1 MDAKRQPKL
10 SWDWGTAYDL
20 FVSLHVL
27 HQPDKFGLRGLW
39 AAGVRSRLP
48 AAERQV
54 LEEADK
60 VMRVPL
66 DWIHSLPHPKDSAAA
81 LWTLGQIPPAE
92 RLPAL
97 SFTYETPKPA
107 ASLLQEVAG
116 RGSWNERDL
125 EALRASLH
133 AKWTPPR
140 SKDLVT
146 VLNWWCKPEEYGEMY
161 LAGLK
166 AYQQVFFT
174 EEETRIRPALQKGLE
189 VAREMAMELD
199 LRTLLEKLSRGVTF
213 ESMPELTE
221 LVLAP
226 SYWSTP
232 LIVYEQVGERR
243 MLLLYGARPVD
254 VSLVP
259 GEAVPDALLLALK
272 ALADPTR
279 LRILRYLAG
288 QPHTPTHLA
297 RRLRLRAPT
306 VIHHLNALRLAG
318 LVHLTLEV
326 GGERR
331 YAMRRESVAAT
342 FDILN
347 DFLVEKDGE

>member
-1 MDAKRQPKL
+1 MEEKHQPKL

-27 HQPDKFGLRGLW
+27 HQPEKFGLRGLW

-48 AAERQV
+48 TAERQV
-54 LEEADK
+54 LEQADK
-60 VMRVPL
+60 VIQVPL
-66 DWIHSLPHPKDSAAA
+66 HWIHSLPDPKDSAAA
-81 LWTLGQIPPAE
+81 LWTLGQISPAD
-92 RLPAL
+92 RLHAL
-97 SFTYETPKPA
+97 SVKYETPAPVA
-107 ASLLQEVAG
+107 FLLQEVTR
-116 RGSWNERDL
+116 RGFWDEKDV
-125 EALRASLH
+125 EVLRASFHGKL
-133 AKWTPPR
+133 APPR
-140 SKDLVT
+140 SKDLAT
-146 VLNWWCKPEEYGEMY
+146 ILNWWCSPEEHGEKY
-161 LAGLK
+161 LAALQ

-174 EEETRIRPALQKGLE
+174 EEETRIRPAMQKGLE
-189 VAREMAMELD
+189 VAQEMAVELD
-199 LRTLLEKLSRGVTF
+199 LRALLEKLSRGVTF
-213 ESMPELTE
+213 ERLSEFAE

-232 LIVYEQVGERR
+232 LVVYEPIGERR

-259 GEAVPDALLLALK
+259 GEAVPEALLLALK
-272 ALADPTR
+272 ALGDPTR

-288 QPHTPTHLA
+288 QPHTPAQLA

-342 FDILN
+342 FGILN
-347 DFLVEKDGE
+347 DFLEEKGEE